1 MAPKGGKG
9 GGGSSKGGSGGSSSN
24 YSYHVPNVNLSPYW
38 GNLAFLVITGIALA
52 AMLPQL
58 IAMFKIK
65 TKKTH
70 YNLNAKGFIKLKWA
84 IFLATWYV
92 LSSITQTPSG

>member
-9 GGGSSKGGSGGSSSN
+9 GGGNSKGGSGGSSAN
-24 YSYHVPNVNLSPYW
+24 YSYHVPNVNLAPYW
-38 GNLAFLVITGIALA
+38 ANLAFLVITGIALA

-70 YNLNAKGFIKLKWA
+70 YNLNAQGFIKLKWA

-92 LSSITQTPSG
+92 LSCIT